1 MVAMRVLWID
11 IDTLRPDHLGCY
23 GYHRATSPVLD
34 SIAARG
40 VRFDQCWVSDAPCL
54 PSRAA
59 LMTGMFGI
67 RNGVV
72 NHGGVA
78 ADPAPEGPGRGFR
91 SRLGATS
98 LFACLRQAG
107 FRVVTV
113 SPFAERHSAWWWYA
127 GATEAYNT
135 GRGGMESADE
145 ITPVALD
152 WLNRNGASDNWV
164 LHVNTWD
171 PHTPFRAPAS
181 FGDPFA
187 RDPLP
192 AWYTEEARAAH
203 WAGCGPHSARES
215 RGFGPWPEP
224 RYPRQPDAIAS
235 MAEARKLF
243 DGYDTGIRYAD
254 DHAGRLIEAVRALG
268 IQDETA
274 VVVTSDHG
282 ENLGEL
288 NIYADHHTA
297 DGITSR
303 VPFLVAWPGLAP
315 RVEPGLH
322 YQVDLAATVVEL
334 AGGKVPD
341 RWDGRSVA
349 GALRKGEPAGR
360 DSVVVSQL
368 AWTCQRSARWKD
380 WIYLRTYHDGYHC
393 WPPEMLFDLRQDPH
407 QQEDVAPHRPDIV
420 ARGRDILSAWHEG
433 AMRRGRPD
441 IAGGDPMDTVLAE
454 GGPFHTRGELGKY
467 CARLRATGRDAWAA
481 KLEAAH
487 PGEP

>member
-1 MVAMRVLWID
+1 MRILWID

-23 GYHRATSPVLD
+23 GYHRATSPNLD

-59 LMTGMFGI
+59 LQTGMFGI

-78 ADPAPEGPGRGFR
+78 ADPFPEGPRRAFR
-91 SRLGATS
+91 SRLGSTS

-107 FRVVTV
+107 FRVATV

-135 GRGGMESADE
+135 GKGGMEGAE
-145 ITPVALD
+145 EVTPVAVD
-152 WLNRNGASDNWV
+152 WLRRNGASDNWV

-187 RDPLP
+187 KDPLP
-192 AWYTEEARAAH
+192 AWYTEEVRAAH
-203 WAGCGPHSARES
+203 WAGCGPHSAREV
-215 RGFGPWPEP
+215 RGFGPWPDDK
-224 RYPRQPDAIAS
+224 YPRQPGEIPD
-235 MAEARKLF
+235 MAAARKLF

-254 DHAGRLIEAVRALG
+254 EHVGILLGVLRELG
-268 IQDETA
+268 IEKDTA
-274 VVVTSDHG
+274 IVMTSDHG
-282 ENLGEL
+282 ENQGEL

-303 VPFLVAWPGLAP
+303 VPFLVAWPGMAP
-315 RVEPGLH
+315 RVDRGLH
-322 YQVDLAATVVEL
+322 YQCDLAATVVEL
-334 AGGKVPD
+334 AGGKVPAI
-341 RWDGRSVA
+341 WDGKSVA
-349 GALRKGEPAGR
+349 GALRNEEEQGR
-360 DSVVVSQL
+360 DSLVVSQL
-368 AWTCQRSARWKD
+368 AWSCQRSARWGN
-380 WIYLRTYHDGYHC
+380 WIYLRTYHDGYHG
-393 WPPEMLFDLRQDPH
+393 WPAEMLFNLREDPH
-407 QQEDVAPHRPDIV
+407 EQEDMAPRRPDIV
-420 ARGRDILSAWHEG
+420 AQGRAILAEWHED

-441 IAGGDPMDTVLAE
+441 VAGTDPLETVMAE

-467 CARLRATGRDAWAA
+467 CERLRATGRGDRAE
-481 KLEAAH
+481 KLLAAH